1 MTDYSN
7 AGFVGPHKNI
17 RTKDAAAIILFDR
30 SDNDLRVLVGK
41 RSTKHAFMPDV
52 FVFPGG
58 KRDATDY
65 RLPFGVDLSGETH
78 GALAKTMNQRRASA
92 ASTRSFA
99 LAALRELHEETGI
112 NCWEPRK
119 SQPLPNLAPLRFVA
133 RAITP
138 PGHIRRYDTRFF
150 SAFSDEL
157 DINPTMV
164 GDSDELQE
172 IQWLSVS
179 RKSSVNMPAITQLVL
194 EEAIATMTQQQ
205 QSATQAPVAH
215 FSVRNKRFIRRLL

>member
-1 MTDYSN
+1 MADFSN
-7 AGFVGPHKNI
+7 AGFIGPHKNI

-30 SDNDLRVLVGK
+30 SENDLRVLVGK
-41 RSTKHAFMPDV
+41 RSTRHAFMPDV

-58 KRDATDY
+58 KRDATDF
-65 RLPFGVDLSGETH
+65 RLPYGVDLNGETH
-78 GALAKTMNQRRASA
+78 GALAKTMNQRRASL

-112 NCWEPRK
+112 NCWKPHATLP
-119 SQPLPNLAPLRFVA
+119 SPNLAPLRFIA

-150 SAFSDEL
+150 SAFTDEL
-157 DINPTMV
+157 DINPSLI

-172 IQWLSVS
+172 IQWLSVA

-205 QSATQAPVAH
+205 QSATQAPVAQ
-215 FSVRNKRFIRRLL
+215 FSVRNKRFLRHLL